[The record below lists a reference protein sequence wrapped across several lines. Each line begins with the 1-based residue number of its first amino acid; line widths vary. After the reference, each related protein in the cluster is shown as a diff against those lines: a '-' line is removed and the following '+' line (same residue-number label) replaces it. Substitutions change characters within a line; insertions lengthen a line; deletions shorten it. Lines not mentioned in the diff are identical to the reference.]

1 MRPDHTSSQVF
12 DSLLKSIQKGRFK
25 AGEYLPGERE
35 LAGMFDVSRPTMR
48 RVIARLQ
55 TSGLIQARPG
65 AGNLVVKKA
74 ELKSG
79 IRNIAYF
86 VPDISNPFF
95 SHLGRELTAQF
106 QAAGMNV
113 AIMDYNYG
121 IPHLLEA
128 LQQLTSFESAVIH
141 FTGSREELR
150 DLGARVRVPIVLM
163 HPYRDE
169 TAATPYDQILIDSF
183 GGAHAVVT
191 HLLSIGRKR
200 IAFLAS
206 PGQSAE
212 RWRGGQEAMKQAL
225 GKGARFFQLE
235 PGLSGFH
242 GGYEAV
248 RRAIS
253 DKIPFDGLFG
263 ANDELALGALAALK
277 DSGIKI
283 PDEVAVAGFD
293 NLLASQ
299 IIRPKLTTIRQPI
312 QRLAT
317 LAREML
323 ESRMAGDTGKARQ
336 VFLPA
341 ELLVRESTQAG
352 FPEPK
357 NPPSKK
363 PAIY

>member
-48 RVIARLQ
+48 RVISRLRA
-55 TSGLIQARPG
+55 SGLIQARPG
-65 AGNLVVKKA
+65 AGNLVVKKTEA
-74 ELKSG
+74 KPG

-95 SHLGRELTAQF
+95 SGLGRELTAQF
-106 QAAGMNV
+106 QTAGMTV
-113 AIMDYNYG
+113 AIRDYNYS

-128 LQQLTSFESAVIH
+128 LQQPASFESAAIH

-150 DLGARVRVPIVLM
+150 GLGAQVRAPIVLM
-163 HPYRDE
+163 HPYHDE
-169 TAATPYDQILIDSF
+169 ADATPYDQILIDSF
-183 GGAHAVVT
+183 GGARAVVT

-200 IAFLAS
+200 IAFLAPS
-206 PGQSAE
+206 GQSAE
-212 RWRGGQEAMKQAL
+212 RWRGGQAAMKQAV
-225 GKGARFFQLE
+225 GKGARFFRME
-235 PGLSGFH
+235 TGLSGFH

-248 RRAIS
+248 QRALS
-253 DKIPFDGLFG
+253 EHVSFDSLFG

-277 DSGIKI
+277 DSGIKV
-283 PDEVAVAGFD
+283 PGEVAVAGFD
-293 NLLASQ
+293 NLMASQ
-299 IIRPKLTTIRQPI
+299 IIRPKLTTVSQPI

-323 ESRMAGDTGKARQ
+323 ESRMAGNTGKARQ
-336 VFLPA
+336 VFIPA

-357 NPPSKK
+357 NT
-363 PAIY
+363 PAKNRNL